1 MHLNYLAFAVPLFV
15 FLMLLEYL
23 VAQKQQKD
31 YFNLH
36 ASIANVSI
44 GIAERLSDVLVAGLF
59 YFVYDYLQKHFG
71 IFHITPTWWLWIVLL
86 LFTDFIWYWYHRY
99 AHQINIFWAVH
110 VVHHQSEDFNYTV
123 SARITV
129 FQAVVRTAFWCVLP
143 VIGFPASMITVMLL
157 VHGLY
162 PFFVHTRVIGK
173 LGWLEYI
180 LVTPSHH
187 RVHHAANEHYLDK
200 NYGDVL
206 IIWDHV
212 FGTFATEKEEPV
224 YGLTEPLRS
233 HSFLWQH
240 FHFLAELWL
249 TVKNIPTLKGKLK
262 TIFGSPNLIDTDA
275 RSKAEHIFHI
285 NQNEK
290 APNPNLNS
298 YVVWQI
304 IAALFALFFFILFE
318 HYLNLN
324 FKFLFTLL
332 TVLTLVNCGAIM
344 EQKKWIFNIEFIRM
358 LNAVALGW
366 PFLNH
371 QNQGILLMISAVFI
385 IIVLFYHSV
394 EKKYL
399 SIVYRHEKDRSQ
411 F

>member
-1 MHLNYLAFAVPLFV
+1 
-15 FLMLLEYL
+15 
-23 VAQKQQKD
+23 
-31 YFNLH
+31 
-36 ASIANVSI
+36 
-44 GIAERLSDVLVAGLF
+44 
-59 YFVYDYLQKHFG
+59 
-71 IFHITPTWWLWIVLL
+71 
-86 LFTDFIWYWYHRY
+86 
-99 AHQINIFWAVH
+99 
-110 VVHHQSEDFNYTV
+110 
-123 SARITV
+123 
-129 FQAVVRTAFWCVLP
+129 
-143 VIGFPASMITVMLL
+143 MITVMLL

-187 RVHHAANEHYLDK
+187 RVHHAANDHYLDK

-206 IIWDHV
+206 IIWDHI
-212 FGTFATEKEEPV
+212 FGTFAAEKEEPV

-249 TVKNIPTLKGKLK
+249 TVKNISTLKGKLK
-262 TIFGSPNLIDTDA
+262 IVFGSPNLIDTDA

-290 APNPNLNS
+290 APSSNLNV

-304 IAALFALFFFILFE
+304 ITALFALFFFILFE

-371 QNQGILLMISAVFI
+371 QNQGILLMISAAFI
-385 IIVLFYHSV
+385 IIILFYHSV